1 MRREEGSDAVVDR
14 VSVAPEMLVWARK
27 RSGQQA
33 SDFARRFPK
42 LQQWESGELAPTM
55 RQLEDFAKAT
65 HTPVGFLFLP
75 QPPVEEV
82 PLPDFR
88 TFGDEEVRTP
98 TPDLLDTV
106 YACELRQDWY
116 RDFAEDRGYDEVE
129 LVGSLT
135 VDRGAEEAA
144 AQLRDLLGFGL
155 ARRVDFRTWSEALDG
170 LRDHA
175 EVAGVLVMIN
185 GVVGSDT
192 HRRLNPKEF
201 RGFALADQLAPVVF
215 INGADTKAAQIFSL
229 AHELA
234 HLALGGS
241 ALSRPDL
248 AEMNM
253 GSGVEAWCNRVA
265 AELLVPLASIAEEYV
280 ASPDLTTELDR
291 LAKFYKVST
300 LVVLRRIYDAGSM
313 AWDVYRPA
321 YEAEL
326 ARVLQFAASS
336 GSGGNF
342 YNTEP
347 IRVSRTFARALVTDT
362 AEGRTLHRDAFRLL
376 GLKKVS
382 TFAELSHRLGV
393 A

>member
-1 MRREEGSDAVVDR
+1 MVDR

-27 RSGQQA
+27 RSGRQA

-42 LQQWESGELAPTM
+42 LRQWESGELAPTM

-65 HTPVGFLFLP
+65 HTPVGFLFLAE
-75 QPPVEEV
+75 PPVEEV

-135 VDRGAEEAA
+135 VDHRAEEAA

-175 EVAGVLVMIN
+175 EAVGVLVMIN

-234 HLALGGS
+234 HLALGTS

-265 AELLVPLASIAEEYV
+265 AELLVPLTSIAEEYV

-300 LVVLRRIYDAGSM
+300 LVVLRRIYDAGLM
-313 AWDVYRPA
+313 AWDVYGPA

-326 ARVLQFAASS
+326 ARVLGFAASTS
-336 GSGGNF
+336 SGGNF
-342 YNTEP
+342 YYTEL

-382 TFAELSHRLGV
+382 TFAELSHNLGV

>member
-1 MRREEGSDAVVDR
+1 MVDR

-75 QPPVEEV
+75 EPPVEEV

-135 VDRGAEEAA
+135 VDQGAEEAA

-175 EVAGVLVMIN
+175 EAAGVLVMIN

-300 LVVLRRIYDAGSM
+300 LVVLRRIYDAGLM

-326 ARVLQFAASS
+326 ARVLEFAASS

>member
-1 MRREEGSDAVVDR
+1 
-14 VSVAPEMLVWARK
+14 MLVWARK
-27 RSGQQA
+27 RSGRQA
-33 SDFARRFPK
+33 SDFAKRFPK
-42 LQQWESGELAPTM
+42 LRQWESGELAPTM

-75 QPPVEEV
+75 EPPVEEV

-135 VDRGAEEAA
+135 VDDEAEEAA

-155 ARRVDFRTWSEALDG
+155 ARRVDFRTWSETLDA

-175 EVAGVLVMIN
+175 EAVGVLVMIN

-215 INGADTKAAQIFSL
+215 INGADTKAAQIFTL

-248 AEMNM
+248 AEMDM

-265 AELLVPLASIAEEYV
+265 AELLVPLTSIVEEYV

-300 LVVLRRIYDAGSM
+300 LVVLRRIYDAGLM
-313 AWDVYRPA
+313 AWDVYRAA

-326 ARVLQFAASS
+326 ARVLELAASG

-347 IRVSRTFARALVTDT
+347 IRVSRMFARALVTDT

-376 GLKKVS
+376 GFKKVS
-382 TFAELSHRLGV
+382 TFVELSHRLGV

>member
-1 MRREEGSDAVVDR
+1 MVDR

-27 RSGQQA
+27 RSGRQA
-33 SDFARRFPK
+33 RDFAKRFPK
-42 LQQWESGELAPTM
+42 LEQWESGELAPTM
-55 RQLEDFAKAT
+55 RQLEDFARAT
-65 HTPVGFLFLP
+65 HTPVGFFFLRE
-75 QPPVEEV
+75 PPVEEV

-88 TFGDEEVRTP
+88 TFGDEEVPTP
-98 TPDLLDTV
+98 TPDLLDTI

-116 RDFAEDRGYDEVE
+116 RDFAADRGYDEVE

-135 VDRGAEEAA
+135 VDEDVERAA

-155 ARRVDFRTWSEALDG
+155 ARRVDFRTWSETLDG

-175 EVAGVLVMIN
+175 EAAGVLVMIN

-192 HRRLNPKEF
+192 HRKLDPKEF
-201 RGFALADQLAPVVF
+201 RGFALADELAPVVF
-215 INGADTKAAQIFSL
+215 INGADTKAAQIFTL

-248 AEMNM
+248 AEMDM

-265 AELLVPLASIAEEYV
+265 AELLVPRTSIAEEYV
-280 ASPDLTTELDR
+280 SGPDLATELDR

-300 LVVLRRIYDAGSM
+300 LVVLRRIYDAGLMS
-313 AWDVYRPA
+313 WDAYRPS
-321 YEAEL
+321 YQAEL
-326 ARVLQFAASS
+326 ARVVELAASS

-347 IRVSRTFARALVTDT
+347 IRVSRTFARAIVTDT
-362 AEGRTLHRDAFRLL
+362 TEGRTLHRDAFRLL
-376 GLKKVS
+376 GFKKVA
-382 TFAELSHRLGV
+382 TFEELSHRLGI

>member
-33 SDFARRFPK
+33 SDFARRLRK

>member
-1 MRREEGSDAVVDR
+1 MVDR

-55 RQLEDFAKAT
+55 RQLEDFARAT

-75 QPPVEEV
+75 EPPVEEV

-135 VDRGAEEAA
+135 VDQGAEEAA

-175 EVAGVLVMIN
+175 EAAGVLVMIN

-300 LVVLRRIYDAGSM
+300 LVVLRRIYDAGLM

-326 ARVLQFAASS
+326 ARVLEFAASS

>member
-1 MRREEGSDAVVDR
+1 MVDR
-14 VSVAPEMLVWARK
+14 VSVVPEMLVWARK
-27 RSGQQA
+27 RSGRQA
-33 SDFARRFPK
+33 SDFAKRFPK
-42 LQQWESGELAPTM
+42 LRQWESGELAPTM

-75 QPPVEEV
+75 APPVEEV

-135 VDRGAEEAA
+135 VDDEAEEAA

-155 ARRVDFRTWSEALDG
+155 ARRVDFRTWSETLDA

-175 EVAGVLVMIN
+175 ETVGVLVMIN

-215 INGADTKAAQIFSL
+215 INGADTKAAQIFTL

-248 AEMNM
+248 AEMDM

-265 AELLVPLASIAEEYV
+265 AELLVPLTSIVEEYV

-300 LVVLRRIYDAGSM
+300 LVVLRRIYDAGLM

-326 ARVLQFAASS
+326 ARVLELAASS

-347 IRVSRTFARALVTDT
+347 IRVSRMFARALVTDT

-376 GLKKVS
+376 GFKKVS
-382 TFAELSHRLGV
+382 TFVELSHRLGV

>member
-1 MRREEGSDAVVDR
+1 MVDR

-27 RSGQQA
+27 RSGRQV
-33 SDFARRFPK
+33 SDFAKRFPK
-42 LQQWESGELAPTM
+42 LQEWESGELAPTM
-55 RQLEDFAKAT
+55 RQLEDFARAT

-75 QPPVEEV
+75 EPPVEKV

-88 TFGDEEVRTP
+88 TFGDEEVHTP

-116 RDFAEDRGYDEVE
+116 RDFAEGRGYDEVE

-135 VDRGAEEAA
+135 VDDEAKEAA
-144 AQLRDLLGFGL
+144 AQLRNLLGFGL
-155 ARRVDFRTWSEALDG
+155 ARRVDFRTWSETLDG

-175 EVAGVLVMIN
+175 EAAGVLVMIN

-215 INGADTKAAQIFSL
+215 INGADTKAAQIFTL

-234 HLALGGS
+234 HLALGSS

-248 AEMNM
+248 AEMDM

-265 AELLVPLASIAEEYV
+265 AELLVPVTSIIEEYV
-280 ASPDLTTELDR
+280 ASSDLTTELDR

-300 LVVLRRIYDAGSM
+300 LVVLRRIYDAGLM

-321 YEAEL
+321 YETEL
-326 ARVLQFAASS
+326 ARVLELSASS

-347 IRVSRTFARALVTDT
+347 IRVSRMFARALVTDT
-362 AEGRTLHRDAFRLL
+362 VEGRTLHRDAFRLL
-376 GLKKVS
+376 GFKKVS
-382 TFAELSHRLGV
+382 TFVELSRRLGV

>member
-1 MRREEGSDAVVDR
+1 MVDR

-27 RSGQQA
+27 RSGRQA
-33 SDFARRFPK
+33 SDFAKRFPK
-42 LQQWESGELAPTM
+42 LRQWESGELAPTM

-75 QPPVEEV
+75 EPPVEEV

-88 TFGDEEVRTP
+88 TFGDGEVRTP

-116 RDFAEDRGYDEVE
+116 RDFAEAHGYDEVE

-135 VDRGAEEAA
+135 VDDEAERAA

-155 ARRVDFRTWSEALDG
+155 ARRVDFRTWAETLDG
-170 LRDHA
+170 LRDRA
-175 EVAGVLVMIN
+175 EAVGVLVMIN
-185 GVVGSDT
+185 GVVSSDT

-215 INGADTKAAQIFSL
+215 INGADTKAAQIFTL

-248 AEMNM
+248 AEMDM
-253 GSGVEAWCNRVA
+253 GSGVESWCNRVA
-265 AELLVPLASIAEEYV
+265 AELLVPLTSIIQEYV
-280 ASPDLTTELDR
+280 SSPDLTTELDR

-300 LVVLRRIYDAGSM
+300 LVVLRRIYDAGLM
-313 AWDVYRPA
+313 AWHVYRPA

-326 ARVLQFAASS
+326 ERVLELAASS

-376 GLKKVS
+376 GFKKVS
-382 TFAELSHRLGV
+382 TFVELSHRLGI

>member
-1 MRREEGSDAVVDR
+1 MVDR

-300 LVVLRRIYDAGSM
+300 LVVLRRIYDAGLM

>member
-1 MRREEGSDAVVDR
+1 
-14 VSVAPEMLVWARK
+14 MLVWARK
-27 RSGQQA
+27 RSGRQA
-33 SDFARRFPK
+33 SDFAKRFPK
-42 LQQWESGELAPTM
+42 LLQWESGELAPTM

-65 HTPVGFLFLP
+65 HTPVGFFFLP
-75 QPPVEEV
+75 EPPLEEV

-135 VDRGAEEAA
+135 VDDDAKEAA
-144 AQLRDLLGFGL
+144 AQLRDRLGFGL
-155 ARRVDFRTWSEALDG
+155 ARRVDFRTWSETLDG

-175 EVAGVLVMIN
+175 EAVGVLVMIN

-215 INGADTKAAQIFSL
+215 INGADTKAAQIFTL

-234 HLALGGS
+234 HLALGSS

-280 ASPDLTTELDR
+280 PSPDLTTELDR

-300 LVVLRRIYDAGSM
+300 LVVLRRIYDAGLM
-313 AWDVYRPA
+313 AWDVYRLA

-326 ARVLQFAASS
+326 ARVLELAASG

-376 GLKKVS
+376 GFKKVS
-382 TFAELSHRLGV
+382 TFVELSHRLGV

>member
-1 MRREEGSDAVVDR
+1 
-14 VSVAPEMLVWARK
+14 MLVWARK

-75 QPPVEEV
+75 EPPVEEV

-135 VDRGAEEAA
+135 VDQGAEEAA

-175 EVAGVLVMIN
+175 EAAGVLVMIN

-300 LVVLRRIYDAGSM
+300 LVVLRRIYDAGLM

-326 ARVLQFAASS
+326 ARVLEFAASS

>member
-1 MRREEGSDAVVDR
+1 MVDR

-27 RSGQQA
+27 RSGRQA
-33 SDFARRFPK
+33 SDFVKRFPK
-42 LQQWESGELAPTM
+42 LRQWESGELAPTM
-55 RQLEDFAKAT
+55 RQLGDFAKAT

-75 QPPVEEV
+75 EPPVEEV

-106 YACELRQDWY
+106 YACQLRQDWY

-135 VDRGAEEAA
+135 VDDEAAEAA
-144 AQLRDLLGFGL
+144 ARLRDLLGFGL
-155 ARRVDFRTWSEALDG
+155 ARRVDFRTWSETLDG

-175 EVAGVLVMIN
+175 EAVGVLVMIN

-215 INGADTKAAQIFSL
+215 VNGADTKAAQIFTL

-234 HLALGGS
+234 HLALGSS

-248 AEMNM
+248 AEMDM

-265 AELLVPLASIAEEYV
+265 AELLVPRTSIVQEYV

-300 LVVLRRIYDAGSM
+300 LVVLRRIYDAGLM

-326 ARVLQFAASS
+326 ARVLEFAASS
-336 GSGGNF
+336 GSGGNLDHSRSRQSGI
-342 YNTEP
+342 TGDTHL
-347 IRVSRTFARALVTDT
+347 RVGSDIT
-362 AEGRTLHRDAFRLL
+362 
-376 GLKKVS
+376 
-382 TFAELSHRLGV
+382 
-393 A
+393 

>member
-1 MRREEGSDAVVDR
+1 VVDR

-33 SDFARRFPK
+33 GDFARRFPK

-75 QPPVEEV
+75 EPPVEEV

-135 VDRGAEEAA
+135 VDHGADEAA
-144 AQLRDLLGFGL
+144 AQLRDVLGFGL

-175 EVAGVLVMIN
+175 EAVGVLVMIN

-265 AELLVPLASIAEEYV
+265 AELLVPLASIAEEYA

-300 LVVLRRIYDAGSM
+300 LVVMRRIYDAGLM

-326 ARVLQFAASS
+326 ARVLEFAASS

>member
-1 MRREEGSDAVVDR
+1 MVDR
-14 VSVAPEMLVWARK
+14 VSVAPEMLVWARQ
-27 RSGQQA
+27 RSGRQA
-33 SDFARRFPK
+33 SDFAKRFPK
-42 LQQWESGELAPTM
+42 LAQWESGELAPTM

-75 QPPVEEV
+75 EPPVEEV

-88 TFGDEEVRTP
+88 TFGDEEVLTP

-116 RDFAEDRGYDEVE
+116 RDFAEDHGYDEVE

-135 VDRGAEEAA
+135 VDDEAKEAA

-175 EVAGVLVMIN
+175 EAVGVLVMIN

-201 RGFALADQLAPVVF
+201 RGFTLADELAPVVF
-215 INGADTKAAQIFSL
+215 INGADTKAAQIFTL

-248 AEMNM
+248 AEMDM

-265 AELLVPLASIAEEYV
+265 AELLVPLTSIAEEYV
-280 ASPDLTTELDR
+280 ASPDLAAELDR

-300 LVVLRRIYDAGSM
+300 LVVLRRIYDAGLM

-321 YEAEL
+321 YQAEL
-326 ARVLQFAASS
+326 ARVLALVASS

-376 GLKKVS
+376 GFKKVS
-382 TFAELSHRLGV
+382 TFEELSHRLGV

>member
-1 MRREEGSDAVVDR
+1 MVDR

-27 RSGQQA
+27 RSGRQA
-33 SDFARRFPK
+33 SDFAKRFPK

-75 QPPVEEV
+75 EPPVEEV

-116 RDFAEDRGYDEVE
+116 RDFAEDHGYDEVE
-129 LVGSLT
+129 LVGSLA
-135 VDRGAEEAA
+135 VDDEVEEAA
-144 AQLRDLLGFGL
+144 ARLRDLLGFGL
-155 ARRVDFRTWSEALDG
+155 ARRVDFRTWTETLDG

-175 EVAGVLVMIN
+175 EAVGVLVMIN

-215 INGADTKAAQIFSL
+215 INGADTKAAQIFTL

-234 HLALGGS
+234 HLALGSS

-248 AEMNM
+248 AEMDM

-265 AELLVPLASIAEEYV
+265 AELLVPRTSIVEEYV

-300 LVVLRRIYDAGSM
+300 LVVLRRIYDAGLM

-326 ARVLQFAASS
+326 ARVLELAASS

-347 IRVSRTFARALVTDT
+347 IRVSRMFARALVTDT

-376 GLKKVS
+376 GFKKVS
-382 TFAELSHRLGV
+382 TFVELSHRLGV

>member
-300 LVVLRRIYDAGSM
+300 LVVLRRIYDAGLM

>member
-1 MRREEGSDAVVDR
+1 MVDR

-27 RSGQQA
+27 RSGRQA
-33 SDFARRFPK
+33 SDFAKRFPK
-42 LQQWESGELAPTM
+42 LRQWESGELAPTM

-75 QPPVEEV
+75 EPPVEEV

-88 TFGDEEVRTP
+88 TFGDGEVRTP

-116 RDFAEDRGYDEVE
+116 RDFAEAHGYDEVE

-135 VDRGAEEAA
+135 VDDEAERAA

-155 ARRVDFRTWSEALDG
+155 ARRVDFRTWAETLDG
-170 LRDHA
+170 LRDRA
-175 EVAGVLVMIN
+175 EAVGVLVMIN
-185 GVVGSDT
+185 GVVSSDT

-215 INGADTKAAQIFSL
+215 INGADTKAAQIFTL

-248 AEMNM
+248 AEMDM
-253 GSGVEAWCNRVA
+253 GSGVESWCNRVA
-265 AELLVPLASIAEEYV
+265 AELLVPLTSIIQEYV
-280 ASPDLTTELDR
+280 SSPDLTTELDR

-300 LVVLRRIYDAGSM
+300 LVVLRRIYDAGLM

-326 ARVLQFAASS
+326 ERVLELAASS

-376 GLKKVS
+376 GFKKVS
-382 TFAELSHRLGV
+382 TFVELSHRLGI

>member
-1 MRREEGSDAVVDR
+1 MVDR
-14 VSVAPEMLVWARK
+14 VSVAPEMLVWART
-27 RSGQQA
+27 RSGRQA
-33 SDFARRFPK
+33 SDFAKRFPK
-42 LQQWESGELAPTM
+42 LRQWESGELAPTM

-75 QPPVEEV
+75 EPPVEEV

-116 RDFAEDRGYDEVE
+116 RDFAEDRGYDVVE

-135 VDRGAEEAA
+135 VDDEAGEAA

-155 ARRVDFRTWSEALDG
+155 ARRVDFRTWSETLDA

-175 EVAGVLVMIN
+175 EAVGVLVMIN

-215 INGADTKAAQIFSL
+215 INGADTKAAQIFTL

-248 AEMNM
+248 AEMDM

-265 AELLVPLASIAEEYV
+265 AELLVPLASIVEEYV
-280 ASPDLTTELDR
+280 PSPNLTTELDR

-300 LVVLRRIYDAGSM
+300 LVVLRRIYDAGLM

-326 ARVLQFAASS
+326 ARVLELAVSS

-347 IRVSRTFARALVTDT
+347 IRVSRMFARALVTDT

-376 GLKKVS
+376 GFKKVS
-382 TFAELSHRLGV
+382 TFVELSHRLGV

>member
-1 MRREEGSDAVVDR
+1 VVDR

-27 RSGQQA
+27 RSGRQA

-55 RQLEDFAKAT
+55 RQLEDFAKVT

-75 QPPVEEV
+75 EPPVEEV

-135 VDRGAEEAA
+135 VDHGAEEAA

-175 EVAGVLVMIN
+175 EAVGVLVMIN

-215 INGADTKAAQIFSL
+215 VNGADTKAAQIFSL

-234 HLALGGS
+234 HLALGSS

-300 LVVLRRIYDAGSM
+300 LVVLRRIYDASLM

-326 ARVLQFAASS
+326 ARVLEFASSS

>member
-1 MRREEGSDAVVDR
+1 
-14 VSVAPEMLVWARK
+14 MLVWARK

-33 SDFARRFPK
+33 NDFARRFPK

-75 QPPVEEV
+75 EPPVEEV

-135 VDRGAEEAA
+135 VDQGAEEAA

-175 EVAGVLVMIN
+175 EAAGVLVMIN

-248 AEMNM
+248 ADMNM

-300 LVVLRRIYDAGSM
+300 LVVLRRIYDAGLM

-326 ARVLQFAASS
+326 ARVLEFAASS

>member
-1 MRREEGSDAVVDR
+1 VVDR

-27 RSGQQA
+27 RSGQQT

-75 QPPVEEV
+75 EPPVEEV

-98 TPDLLDTV
+98 TPDLLDTI

-135 VDRGAEEAA
+135 VDHGAEEAA

-175 EVAGVLVMIN
+175 EAAGVLVMIN

-265 AELLVPLASIAEEYV
+265 AELLVPLASIVEEYV
-280 ASPDLTTELDR
+280 ASPYLTTELDR

-300 LVVLRRIYDAGSM
+300 LVVLRRIYDAGLM

-326 ARVLQFAASS
+326 ARVLEFAASS